1 MVSRG
6 LRSVV
11 LSNTQTIAGR
21 ADNLVWKYTVILSS
35 GIDHDLSILT
45 LCCPLQMSRSVS
57 PVCLPPLPPSSY
69 TGVLATVSG
78 WGTLSSGGSHP
89 DRLMGVNV
97 TVIKNKKCDQKYDE
111 YDITES
117 AMCARDDGKGICQGD
132 SGGNITL
139 YDLYYSTLYRSPDNH
154 GGWWLLLTD
163 RCGQGGHRLCTPF
176 LSRDIYQGY
185 SVFAL
190 DWREY

>member
-57 PVCLPPLPPSSY
+57 PVCLPPSFY
-69 TGVLATVSG
+69 TGVVARVSG
-78 WGTLSSGGSHP
+78 WGTMEYSDISQP
-89 DRLMGVNV
+89 DRLMEVNV
-97 TVIKNKKCDQKYDE
+97 TVLDNTECNEAYANE
-111 YDITES
+111 WEDITES
-117 AMCARDDGKGICQGD
+117 MICARDGGKNSCNGD
-132 SGGNITL
+132 SGGKK
-139 YDLYYSTLYRSPDNH
+139 
-154 GGWWLLLTD
+154 
-163 RCGQGGHRLCTPF
+163 
-176 LSRDIYQGY
+176 
-185 SVFAL
+185 AL
-190 DWREY
+190 